1 VEVYSERQGWSIRQ
15 QGGGPSYAV
24 VVFLEIQYKYIY
36 TRTYNHSYVIK
47 FSPDLLSVLNSAV
60 RRLG

>member
-1 VEVYSERQGWSIRQ
+1 VRGKAGRSGNSEE
-15 QGGGPSYAV
+15 GPSYAV

-36 TRTYNHSYVIK
+36 TRTYDHSYVIK